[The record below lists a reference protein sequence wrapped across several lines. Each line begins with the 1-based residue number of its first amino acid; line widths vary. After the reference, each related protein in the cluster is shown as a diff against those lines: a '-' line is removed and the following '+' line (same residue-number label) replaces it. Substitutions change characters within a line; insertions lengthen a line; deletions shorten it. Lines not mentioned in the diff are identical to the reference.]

1 MENIFNE
8 FKSDILKQEKE
19 WVLITH
25 RSCVDGI
32 GVYLACYVY
41 AKTHNLKLPSVIT
54 CEYSDKEILEYKQNV
69 NSDPYN
75 LKDTNV
81 LIGDFSFPKDVL
93 TALSYKVNNM
103 VVFDHHKTAK
113 DDLDGLEFCKFDMS
127 KSGAMLVWEFLNG
140 DKEIPSLIKYIEDRD
155 IWKWELFRSKEVSAY
170 LTLLSKKIGKNPEE
184 DLKPWINLLEDENM
198 MQETIYLGRHILD
211 YQNQVIDSKVNGAKH
226 QQPVMID
233 GVLVSCVNSTHLISE
248 IGNKLA
254 ELNPYSAQYFFTETD
269 IVFSLRSIGTIYDV
283 SEICKRFGGGGHVN
297 AAGFSIPLSVFDC
310 NKFFR
315 TRSLSSEDYKHLI
328 KK

>member
-25 RSCVDGI
+25 RNCVDGI
-32 GVYLACYVY
+32 GVYLACYEF
-41 AKTHNLKLPSVIT
+41 AKKHNINLPKVIT
-54 CEYSDKEILEYKQNV
+54 CEYSDKEIQEYKQDV
-69 NSDPYN
+69 NSDPYA

-93 TALSYKVNNM
+93 TELSYKVNNI

-113 DDLDGLEFCKFDMS
+113 DDLEGLEFCKFDMN

-140 DKEIPSLIKYIEDRD
+140 SENIPPVIKYIEDRD
-155 IWKWELFRSKEVSAY
+155 IWKWELFKSKEVSAY
-170 LTLLSKKIGKNPEE
+170 LSLLPKKIGKTPEE
-184 DLKPWINLLEDENM
+184 DLKSWIDLLEDENI
-198 MQETIYLGRHILD
+198 MQESIFIGRHILM
-211 YQNQVIDSKVNGAKH
+211 YQNQIIESKTRGVLY
-226 QQPVMID
+226 QQPVTID
-233 GVLVSCVNSTHLISE
+233 GVKVPCINSTHLISE

-254 ELNPYSAQYFFTETD
+254 ENNPYSVQYFFTETD
-269 IVFSLRSIGTIYDV
+269 IVFSLRSIGTVFDV
-283 SEICKRFGGGGHVN
+283 SVICKRFGGGGHVN
-297 AAGFSIPLSVFDC
+297 AAGFSIPLNVFDC

-315 TRSLSSEDYKHLI
+315 TRTLCSEDYKHLI

>member
-8 FKSDILKQEKE
+8 FKNDILKQEKE

-25 RSCVDGI
+25 RNCVDGI
-32 GVYLACYVY
+32 GVYLACYTF
-41 AKTHNLKLPSVIT
+41 AKTHNLKFPRVIA

-69 NSDPYN
+69 ESDPYD

-81 LIGDFSFPKDVL
+81 LIGDFSFPKEVL
-93 TALSYKVNNM
+93 TALSYKVNNI

-140 DKEIPSLIKYIEDRD
+140 NKDIPYLIKYIEDRD
-155 IWKWELFRSKEVSAY
+155 IWKWELFKSKEVSAY
-170 LTLLSKKIGKNPEE
+170 LSLLSKKIGKIPEE
-184 DLKPWINLLEDENM
+184 DLKPWIDLLEDKSTI
-198 MQETIYLGRHILD
+198 QETIYLGSHILD
-211 YQNQVIDSKVNGAKH
+211 YQNQVIESKVNGVKF
-226 QQPVMID
+226 QEPVMID
-233 GVLVSCVNSTHLISE
+233 GVHVPCINSTHLISE

-254 ELNPYSAQYFFTETD
+254 ECSPYSVQYFFTETD
-269 IVFSLRSIGTIYDV
+269 IVFSLRSIGTIFDV

-297 AAGFSIPLSVFDC
+297 AAGFSIPLSKFDC